1 MERFHLER
9 DGSRIF
15 IREAPLP
22 FVNEEGFF
30 PSLFL
35 RAFESRSLL
44 IDDRM
49 GGFDGQVAVQVQG
62 HAVLGHEVVGEQLT
76 LTLDEHQAALL
87 EAEAERLEDLAGLVR
102 DLDSRFPRL
111 FRDRKLGEQYRR
123 EIPHLDAAH
132 LPGALHPGRD
142 VHGVPPYV
150 VVRLPGPDHPS
161 RDGAVI
167 DAHLEYEV
175 VETLLVDARQR
186 FLQLEGELDQGR
198 QVAPSRRLLGLRRLG
213 YPGRRHVRRPYR
225 LYLDDVLELVLIQDL
240 ETRKKK
246 RKRIFLKARNEGRF
260 SKAIF
265 AHRVEIGYDLVQE
278 SETLEALVV
287 DALLAV
293 EIGKVGHAGE

>member
-44 IDDRM
+44 IDDRV

-111 FRDRKLGEQYRR
+111 FRDRKFVSGGNIGGRFLTWMQPTFPVLS
-123 EIPHLDAAH
+123 ILDATFTVFPH
-132 LPGALHPGRD
+132 M
-142 VHGVPPYV
+142 
-150 VVRLPGPDHPS
+150 S
-161 RDGAVI
+161 
-167 DAHLEYEV
+167 
-175 VETLLVDARQR
+175 
-186 FLQLEGELDQGR
+186 
-198 QVAPSRRLLGLRRLG
+198 
-213 YPGRRHVRRPYR
+213 
-225 LYLDDVLELVLIQDL
+225 
-240 ETRKKK
+240 
-246 RKRIFLKARNEGRF
+246 
-260 SKAIF
+260 
-265 AHRVEIGYDLVQE
+265 
-278 SETLEALVV
+278 
-287 DALLAV
+287 
-293 EIGKVGHAGE
+293 